1 MDWSDRELEGVV
13 AKLREIYDRSTPPQP
28 PGAPTPPLRPD
39 ATPYERAQH
48 EVAQREQQLAALSDL
63 GELLIGE
70 LLPPPAQAGEDE
82 DLVRVLRSLQESLFR
97 HPLAFRA
104 AFAAVV
110 EEGRRFA
117 DTEEGAQWLE
127 RLRHSPLLP
136 RVRLFGKMLSFSML
150 EQDDPERLPSTY
162 LEGLFRLAGHPDA
175 DAVLDRLFGSGDGD
189 G

>member
-1 MDWSDRELEGVV
+1 MEWSDGELERVV
-13 AKLREIYDRSTPPQP
+13 AKLREIHERSRPPEP
-28 PGAPTPPLRPD
+28 PGARTEALRPD

-48 EVAQREQQLAALSDL
+48 ELGTREHQLSALADL
-63 GELLIGE
+63 GEILIGE
-70 LLPPPAQAGEDE
+70 MLPPPAQAGEDE
-82 DLVRVLRSLQESLFR
+82 ELVRVLRSLQEALFR

-104 AFAAVV
+104 GYAALV

-117 DTEEGAQWLE
+117 QTEEGAEWLE

-175 DAVLDRLFGSGDGD
+175 DAVLDRLFGSGNADG
-189 G
+189 